1 MKRTQNREETLDVII
16 GKHYIYTYEN
26 GWQYE
31 FYVKNVDTAD
41 FRIHSGMVGGRWVKD
56 QKVFIV
62 ALSDSIFKISWD
74 EPTGA
79 AVSLAVNLAR
89 RQVHATIFFPRWM
102 ADAPEKTVCYQNEHL
117 GLMYQYRDAG
127 PTYPRLVINEFAT
140 ITFLEDCGA
149 DRDDVINCAPSE
161 LPTGYTSRKN

>member
-1 MKRTQNREETLDVII
+1 
-16 GKHYIYTYEN
+16 
-26 GWQYE
+26 
-31 FYVKNVDTAD
+31 
-41 FRIHSGMVGGRWVKD
+41 
-56 QKVFIV
+56 
-62 ALSDSIFKISWD
+62 
-74 EPTGA
+74 
-79 AVSLAVNLAR
+79 
-89 RQVHATIFFPRWM
+89 M

-149 DRDDVINCAPSE
+149 DQDDVINCAPSE